1 MMKKSKLEAT
11 YSSREAEIIVL
22 ASTQRKNRPGFNL
35 SIEDRSALAHSS
47 ELRSKAKG
55 RPGVAVLRPQVDT
68 LLFVD
73 LKLSD
78 GPTEKG

>member
-55 RPGVAVLRPQVDT
+55 
-68 LLFVD
+68 
-73 LKLSD
+73 
-78 GPTEKG
+78 